1 MTPIQPILPHE
12 GEPQDDADMF
22 ETLLLKYHRDE
33 LSDAERTW
41 LHGYTATHEAARLE
55 FRLLDS
61 LPEALQACTPA
72 AHSRVGIDR
81 VMQRIANSSP
91 TRKSFFSQI
100 SDWLG
105 GTVSSKAFA
114 GACAVIAL
122 QFGLFGALVHNASDS
137 ETEEA
142 KQFRA
147 VQTTVV
153 THVALRVNFKEN
165 TTERD
170 MRFLLVSNG
179 ARIVAGPTQLGSYF
193 LTVRKGGEPAL
204 AQALNASP
212 LIASVQVD
220 VQLPDD

>member
-1 MTPIQPILPHE
+1 MTPIQPTSPHE
-12 GEPQDDADMF
+12 GEPQDDAEMF

-33 LSDAERTW
+33 LTDQERAW
-41 LHGYTATHEAARLE
+41 LHGYTATHEAARLDVT
-55 FRLLDS
+55 LVDS
-61 LPEALQACTPA
+61 LPDALQACTPA

-91 TRKSFFSQI
+91 TSKSFLSQI

-122 QFGLFGALVHNASDS
+122 QFGLFGALVHNASES
-137 ETEEA
+137 ETEST
-142 KQFRA
+142 QFRA
-147 VQTTVV
+147 AQTAAV
-153 THVALRVNFKEN
+153 THVAVRVNFKEN

-193 LTVRKGGEPAL
+193 LTVRKGGEQAL
-204 AQALNASP
+204 AQALNTSP
-212 LIASVQVD
+212 LIVGVQVD

>member
-1 MTPIQPILPHE
+1 MTPIQPISPHE

-33 LSDAERTW
+33 LTDPERAW
-41 LHGYTATHEAARLE
+41 LHGYTAIHEAARLDM
-55 FRLLDS
+55 RLLDS
-61 LPEALQACTPA
+61 LPDALQACTPA

-81 VMQRIANSSP
+81 VMKRIAGSSP
-91 TRKSFFSQI
+91 TSKGFFSQI

-122 QFGLFGALVHNASDS
+122 QFGLFGALVHNASES
-137 ETEEA
+137 ETEA
-142 KQFRA
+142 TQFRA
-147 VQTTVV
+147 AQTAAV
-153 THVALRVNFKEN
+153 THVAVRVNFKEN
-165 TTERD
+165 ATERD

-193 LTVRKGGEPAL
+193 RTVRKGGEQAL
-204 AQALNASP
+204 AQARNASP
-212 LIASVQVD
+212 LIAGVQVD

>member
-1 MTPIQPILPHE
+1 MTPIQPTSPHE
-12 GEPQDDADMF
+12 GEPQDDAEMF

-33 LSDAERTW
+33 LTDQERAW
-41 LHGYTATHEAARLE
+41 LHGYTATHEAARLDVT
-55 FRLLDS
+55 LVDS
-61 LPEALQACTPA
+61 LPDALQACTPA

-91 TRKSFFSQI
+91 TSKSFLSQI

-105 GTVSSKAFA
+105 GTVSSKAFV

-122 QFGLFGALVHNASDS
+122 QFGLFGALVHDASDS
-137 ETEEA
+137 DTAEG
-142 KQFRA
+142 KRFRA
-147 VQTTVV
+147 TQTTAV
-153 THVALRVNFKEN
+153 THVAVRVNFKEN

-193 LTVRKGGEPAL
+193 LTVRKGGEQAL
-204 AQALNASP
+204 AHALNGSP